1 MPSFNKENFKNFQS
15 NYNRTQT
22 TPIIHSTFHCVK
34 EYPES
39 QILVNQKYN
48 IVVKYL
54 EETDNNNNNK
64 SLLNINKK
72 RELFNN
78 TEACSSTTNNNN
90 NNNQEINAESDNES
104 KSFKKLRSSSPNIDS
119 RNISTAAAAATSNEA
134 SSYFIE
140 IDES

>member
-34 EYPES
+34 EYSES
-39 QILVNQKYN
+39 QIIVNQKYN

-54 EETDNNNNNK
+54 EETDNNNNN

-78 TEACSSTTNNNN
+78 TEACSSTNN
-90 NNNQEINAESDNES
+90 NNNQEINAESGNES

-119 RNISTAAAAATSNEA
+119 RNISTDVAAAAATTSNQT

>member
-22 TPIIHSTFHCVK
+22 TPIVHSTFHCFK

-54 EETDNNNNNK
+54 EETDNNNNNNSNN

-78 TEACSSTTNNNN
+78 TEDT
-90 NNNQEINAESDNES
+90 
-104 KSFKKLRSSSPNIDS
+104 KKMQGN
-119 RNISTAAAAATSNEA
+119 
-134 SSYFIE
+134 
-140 IDES
+140 